1 MGHTQVRQTS
11 EYAPYIH
18 RDPTTEIIPQH
29 IEVPSDTHSKP
40 LNILFYTCLILIG
53 YSIWACV
60 KIWSLVVADFFRLTP
75 VIHRLPVPN
84 LVPLREHQRIEP
96 FLKVVGKFKKL
107 DRLWQMLQTA

>member
-1 MGHTQVRQTS
+1 MGHTHPSATDIRIR
-11 EYAPYIH
+11 PLH

-75 VIHRLPVPN
+75 VIHRLAVPN